1 MTLRKL
7 KFFMGS
13 IDIPLALLSQNNVLA
28 SLEIIQYYGNPIS
41 PDSIIKMCSTKQKGF
56 MLKIE
61 NPNSKLN
68 VDDYIEI
75 VKRCPDSVIHIN
87 VNSVQKGVK
96 FRNVVKK
103 VFANS

>member
-1 MTLRKL
+1 
-7 KFFMGS
+7 
-13 IDIPLALLSQNNVLA
+13 
-28 SLEIIQYYGNPIS
+28 
-41 PDSIIKMCSTKQKGF
+41 

-87 VNSVQKGVK
+87 VNSLQKGVK
-96 FRNVVKK
+96 FRKVVKK